1 LRIAV
6 ASAWR
11 NSAGNVRLYMQRINA
26 LREEMGVPIRV
37 VAGEGD
43 SRDETQAVL
52 RREAANLGIR
62 LELVDCTHGQR
73 VFGST
78 EEPERMRALS
88 LVCNRIFG
96 AAKAEDDVFLYVE
109 SDLHW
114 DAQTL
119 RQLAEEALWS
129 ERFHVVAPMVMAGLA
144 FYDIWGF
151 RAWSEKEGK
160 VTRFG
165 PHRPFHP
172 SLGRDN
178 PSELYSAGSCLAMQG
193 SVAVQVRVRD
203 DNAFVGWCG
212 DARSQG
218 FRIGVRSDLTVRQQ

>member
-1 LRIAV
+1 MRLTV

-26 LREEMGVPIRV
+26 LREAMRVPIRV

-43 SRDETQAVL
+43 SRDETRAVL
-52 RREAANLGIR
+52 AREARNLGIQ
-62 LELVDCTHGQR
+62 LEVVDCTHGQR
-73 VFGST
+73 EFGST

-96 AAKAEDDVFLYVE
+96 AASAEDDVFLYVE
-109 SDLHW
+109 SDLRW
-114 DAQTL
+114 DAATL
-119 RQLAEEALWS
+119 KYLVEEALMS
-129 ERFHVVAPMVMAGLA
+129 ERFHIVAPMVMAGEA

-178 PSELYSAGSCLAMQG
+178 PTEVRSAGSCQAMQG
-193 SVAVQVRVRD
+193 AVAVQVRVRD
-203 DNAFVGWCG
+203 DNAFVGWCE
-212 DARSQG
+212 DARQQG
-218 FRIGVRSDLTVRQQ
+218 FRIGVRSDLVVRQA